1 MIEKMVALLDRSDEV
16 FTYDADKKVIDL
28 DDIRIEPYQDQ
39 LLMTF
44 TICRREDDF
53 ELCEFEVDLGNALDM
68 VNYVRQEL
76 LM

>member
-1 MIEKMVALLDRSDEV
+1 MIKDMVALLNESEEI
-16 FTYDADKKVIDL
+16 FTYDADKNVIDL
-28 DDIRIEPYQDQ
+28 DDIKIHPYKEH

-68 VNYVRQEL
+68 VNYVRREL